1 MPIVFEG
8 RPPYESLSA
17 SAARAD
23 PTVAGVALTLTVLLD
38 EPLPG
43 SLDASVPIRIL
54 LEPEVA
60 KSLCPLLCTQAGV
73 VERWRQNGVVE
84 EDQP

>member
-8 RPPYESLSA
+8 EPPYEILVA

-23 PTVAGVALTLTVLLD
+23 PKVAGVILTLTVPVEGLLH
-38 EPLPG
+38 
-43 SLDASVPIRIL
+43 ATVPVRIQL
-54 LEPEVA
+54 APEVA
-60 KSLCPLLCTQAGV
+60 RSLCPLLCTQAGV
-73 VERWRQNGVVE
+73 VERWRLNGVVE